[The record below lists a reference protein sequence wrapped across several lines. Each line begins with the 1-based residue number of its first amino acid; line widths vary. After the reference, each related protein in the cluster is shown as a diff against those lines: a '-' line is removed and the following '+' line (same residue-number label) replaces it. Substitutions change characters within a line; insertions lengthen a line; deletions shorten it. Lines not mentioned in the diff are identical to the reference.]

1 MDGEPN
7 LQVVLS
13 HFDVDILVLD
23 KLMNKYLKAV
33 LLFLFR
39 FLYCFVVDLNE
50 LSDGRVSDQGH
61 LSL

>member
-50 LSDGRVSDQGH
+50 LSDGRVSD
-61 LSL
+61 